1 MLAYCVFAT
10 KLLEM
15 ILLAIETSCD
25 ETAISVVKRIRGK
38 QIRFESL
45 SHKVLSQ
52 IDLHAQYGGVF
63 PALAKR
69 EHTKAITQL
78 IAEALEEADL
88 LVERT
93 NTYHIPN
100 SDRKKLETL
109 LEREPEMLSAMKVLF
124 EGIQKPA
131 IDAIAVTQGP
141 GLEPALWVGINAAIA
156 LHTLWDIPVYPIN
169 HMEGHIVA
177 GLITTH
183 ETTYEVSDFDLPA
196 VALLISGGHT
206 ELVHVPKL
214 RSYKVIGKTKDDAV
228 GEAFDKAARMLGL
241 PYPGGP
247 EISRLAEHARKE
259 GIIVDEDLRLPRPML
274 HSGDLHFSFSGLK
287 TAVLTRVKKRGTLDD
302 VTKMMIALEF
312 ENAVT
317 DVLTAKVKQALYET
331 RAGTLIVGGGVSA
344 NTHIRTA
351 LKRLAESEGFSLFI
365 PNRNLSTDNGL
376 MIAST
381 GLIHLAHNESPKVK
395 LTAQGSW
402 SVDKC

>member
-1 MLAYCVFAT
+1 
-10 KLLEM
+10 M

-25 ETAISVVKRIRGK
+25 ETAIALVKRVRGK
-38 QIRFESL
+38 QVRFEVL

-52 IDLHAQYGGVF
+52 IDLHAEYGGVF

-78 IAEALEEADL
+78 IAEALGEADL

-100 SDRKKLETL
+100 AERKKLDTL
-109 LEREPEMLSAMKVLF
+109 LEREPEMLAAMKVLF

-141 GLEPALWVGINAAIA
+141 GLEPALWVGINAAQA
-156 LHTLWDIPVYPIN
+156 LHLLWDIPLYPIN

-177 GLITTH
+177 GLISVA
-183 ETTYEVSDFDLPA
+183 EDIYEVSDMELPA
-196 VALLISGGHT
+196 CALLISGGHT
-206 ELVHVPKL
+206 EIVHVPKL
-214 RSYKVIGKTKDDAV
+214 RSYKVIGKTRDDAV
-228 GEAFDKAARMLGL
+228 GEAFDKAARMLSL

-259 GIIVDEDLRLPRPML
+259 GLIVDEDLRLPRPML
-274 HSGDLHFSFSGLK
+274 HSGDLNFSFSGLK
-287 TAVLTRVKKRGTLDD
+287 TAVLTRTKKRGELDD
-302 VTKMMIALEF
+302 KTKRMLALEF

-317 DVLTAKVKQALYET
+317 DVLVSKVRQAMYET
-331 RAGTLIVGGGVSA
+331 RANTLIVGGGVSA
-344 NTHIRTA
+344 NTHIRFA
-351 LKRLAESEGFSLFI
+351 LKNLAESEGFSLFV

-381 GLIHLAHNESPKVK
+381 GLLHIAEDESPKVK
-395 LTAQGSW
+395 LQANGSW
-402 SVDKC
+402 SVEDC

>member
-1 MLAYCVFAT
+1 M
-10 KLLEM
+10 K
-15 ILLAIETSCD
+15 ILAIETSCD
-25 ETAISVVKRIRGK
+25 ETAISLIKRVRGK
-38 QIRFESL
+38 QVRFETL
-45 SHKVLSQ
+45 SHKILSQ
-52 IDLHAQYGGVF
+52 VDLHAQYGGVF

-78 IAEALEEADL
+78 IAEALGEADL

-100 SDRKKLETL
+100 TERKKLDTL
-109 LEREPEMLSAMKVLF
+109 LEREPEMLAAMKVLF

-141 GLEPALWVGINAAIA
+141 GLEPALWVGINAALA
-156 LHTLWDIPVYPIN
+156 LHMLWDIPVYPIN

-177 GLITTH
+177 GLLSVTNNV
-183 ETTYEVSDFDLPA
+183 YEVSEVEFPA
-196 VALLISGGHT
+196 CALLISGGHT
-206 ELVHVPKL
+206 ELVQVPKL

-228 GEAFDKAARMLGL
+228 GEAFDKAARMLDL

-274 HSGDLHFSFSGLK
+274 HSGDLSFSFSGLK
-287 TAVLTRVKKRGTLDD
+287 TAVLTRVKKRTPLDER
-302 VTKMMIALEF
+302 TKKMIALEF

-317 DVLTAKVKQALYET
+317 DVLVAKVKQALYET
-331 RAGTLIVGGGVSA
+331 RSRTLIVGGGVSA
-344 NTHIRTA
+344 NTHIRFA
-351 LKRLAESEGFSLFI
+351 LKNLAEAEGINLFI

-376 MIAST
+376 MIGAT
-381 GLIHLAHNESPKVK
+381 GLLHVAENETPKVK
-395 LTAQGSW
+395 LVANGSW
-402 SVDKC
+402 SVEDC

>member
-1 MLAYCVFAT
+1 
-10 KLLEM
+10 M

-25 ETAISVVKRIRGK
+25 ETAIALVKRVRGK
-38 QIRFESL
+38 QVRFEVL

-52 IDLHAQYGGVF
+52 IDLHAEYGGVF

-78 IAEALEEADL
+78 IAEALGEADL

-100 SDRKKLETL
+100 AERKKLDTL
-109 LEREPEMLSAMKVLF
+109 LEREPEMLAAMKVLF

-141 GLEPALWVGINAAIA
+141 GLEPALWVGINAAQA
-156 LHTLWDIPVYPIN
+156 LHLLWDIPLYPIN

-177 GLITTH
+177 GLISVA
-183 ETTYEVSDFDLPA
+183 EDIYEVSDMELPA
-196 VALLISGGHT
+196 CALLISGGHT
-206 ELVHVPKL
+206 EIVHVPKL
-214 RSYKVIGKTKDDAV
+214 RSYKVIGKTRDDAV
-228 GEAFDKAARMLGL
+228 GEAFDKAARMLSL

-259 GIIVDEDLRLPRPML
+259 GLIVDEDLRLPRPML
-274 HSGDLHFSFSGLK
+274 HSGDLNFSFSGLK
-287 TAVLTRVKKRGTLDD
+287 TAVLVRTKKRGELDD
-302 VTKMMIALEF
+302 KTKRMLALEF

-317 DVLTAKVKQALYET
+317 DVLVSKVRQAMYET
-331 RAGTLIVGGGVSA
+331 RANTLIVGGGVSA
-344 NTHIRTA
+344 NTHIRFA
-351 LKRLAESEGFSLFI
+351 LKNLAESEGFSLFV

-381 GLIHLAHNESPKVK
+381 GLLHIAEDESPKVK
-395 LTAQGSW
+395 LQANGSW
-402 SVDKC
+402 SVEDC

>member
-1 MLAYCVFAT
+1 
-10 KLLEM
+10 M
-15 ILLAIETSCD
+15 ILLSIETSCD
-25 ETAISVVKRIRGK
+25 ETAVAIVKRVRGK
-38 QIRFESL
+38 SVRFEVL

-69 EHTKAITQL
+69 EHTKALTQL
-78 IAEALEEADL
+78 IAECLEEADL
-88 LVERT
+88 LVERS

-100 SDRKKLETL
+100 ADRKKLDIL

-141 GLEPALWVGINAAIA
+141 GLEPALWVGINGALA
-156 LHTLWDIPVYPIN
+156 LHMVWDIPVYPIN

-177 GLITTH
+177 GLLTH
-183 ETTYEVSDFDLPA
+183 TDGVYEISPIDYPA
-196 VALLISGGHT
+196 CALLISGGHT
-206 ELVHVPKL
+206 EIVRVPKL
-214 RSYKVIGKTKDDAV
+214 RSYKVVGKTKDDAV

-241 PYPGGP
+241 TYPGGP

-259 GIIVDEDLRLPRPML
+259 GLVVDEYLRLPRPML

-287 TAVLTRVKKRGTLDD
+287 TAVLTRVKKRGEIDD
-302 VTKMMIALEF
+302 VTRRMLSLEF

-317 DVLTAKVKQALYET
+317 DVLIAKVKQAMYET
-331 RAGTLIVGGGVSA
+331 RAQTLIVGGGVSA
-344 NTHIRTA
+344 NTHIRFA
-351 LKRLAESEGFSLFI
+351 LKQLAEAEGFALFV
-365 PNRNLSTDNGL
+365 PDKALSTDNGV

-381 GLIHLAHNESPKVK
+381 GLLHMAEGEVPKVK
-395 LTAQGSW
+395 LRAQGAW
-402 SVDKC
+402 SVEE

>member
-1 MLAYCVFAT
+1 
-10 KLLEM
+10 M

-25 ETAISVVKRIRGK
+25 ETAIALVKRVRGK
-38 QIRFESL
+38 QVRFEVL

-52 IDLHAQYGGVF
+52 IDLHAEYGGVF

-78 IAEALEEADL
+78 IAEALGEADL

-100 SDRKKLETL
+100 AERKKLDTL
-109 LEREPEMLSAMKVLF
+109 LEREPEMLAAMKVLF

-141 GLEPALWVGINAAIA
+141 GLEPALWVGINAAQA
-156 LHTLWDIPVYPIN
+156 LHLLWDIPLYPIN

-177 GLITTH
+177 GLISVA
-183 ETTYEVSDFDLPA
+183 EDIYEVSDMELPA
-196 VALLISGGHT
+196 CALLISGGHT
-206 ELVHVPKL
+206 EIVHVPKL
-214 RSYKVIGKTKDDAV
+214 RSYKVIGKTRDDAV
-228 GEAFDKAARMLGL
+228 GEAFDKAARMLTL

-259 GIIVDEDLRLPRPML
+259 GLIVDEDLRLPRPML
-274 HSGDLHFSFSGLK
+274 HSGDLNFSFSGLK
-287 TAVLTRVKKRGTLDD
+287 TAVLTRTKKRGELNDK
-302 VTKMMIALEF
+302 TKRMLALEF

-317 DVLTAKVKQALYET
+317 DVLVSKVRQAMYET
-331 RAGTLIVGGGVSA
+331 RANTLIVGGGVSA
-344 NTHIRTA
+344 NTHIRFA
-351 LKRLAESEGFSLFI
+351 LKNLAEAEGFSLFV

-381 GLIHLAHNESPKVK
+381 GLLHIAEDESPKVK
-395 LTAQGSW
+395 LQANGSW
-402 SVDKC
+402 SVEDC

>member
-1 MLAYCVFAT
+1 
-10 KLLEM
+10 M
-15 ILLAIETSCD
+15 ILLSIETSCD
-25 ETAISVVKRIRGK
+25 ETAIALVKRVRGK
-38 QIRFESL
+38 QVRFEVL

-52 IDLHAQYGGVF
+52 IDLHAEYGGVF

-78 IAEALEEADL
+78 IAEALEEAGL
-88 LVERT
+88 LTERT

-100 SDRKKLETL
+100 ASRKKLDTL

-141 GLEPALWVGINAAIA
+141 GLEPALWVGINAAQA
-156 LHTLWDIPVYPIN
+156 LRLLWDIPVYPIN

-177 GLITTH
+177 GLLSVTDDI
-183 ETTYEVSDFDLPA
+183 YEVSDVELPA
-196 VALLISGGHT
+196 CALLISGGHT
-206 ELVHVPKL
+206 EIVHVPKL
-214 RSYKVIGKTKDDAV
+214 RSYKVIGKTRDDAV
-228 GEAFDKAARMLGL
+228 GEAFDKAARMIGL

-247 EISRLAEHARKE
+247 EISRLAEYARKE
-259 GIIVDEDLRLPRPML
+259 GLIVDEDLRLPRPML

-287 TAVLTRVKKRGTLDD
+287 TAVLTRTKKRGDMDD
-302 VTKMMIALEF
+302 KTKRMLALEF

-317 DVLTAKVKQALYET
+317 DVLVSKVRQAMYET
-331 RAGTLIVGGGVSA
+331 RANTLIVGGGVSA
-344 NTHIRTA
+344 NTHIRFA
-351 LKRLAESEGFSLFI
+351 LKELSQAEGFTLFV

-381 GLIHLAHNESPKVK
+381 GLLHLLHEESPKNK
-395 LTAQGSW
+395 LQANGSW
-402 SVDKC
+402 SVEEC